1 MNPMRDSRLQELA
14 LFLKTRR
21 ARLSPEQVGLPR
33 GGRRRTPGLRREEV
47 ALLAGVSADWYTWLE
62 QARDIQASAQVLDS
76 IAGAL
81 RLDDAERRHLYL
93 LAIRQLPADPQPDG
107 GAVPEA
113 LRQFLAQQEPSPAMV
128 TDQRLDIVA
137 WNRSA
142 CLIYGDYAVM
152 SARDRNSLWRTF
164 TSPYIRDLL
173 RDGWEPHA
181 RHRLAQFRA
190 GYARFAGD
198 PWWMAMIE
206 DLARE
211 SAEFRAWW
219 PAHDVLSG
227 PEGTK
232 RNYHAAAGLLVFEQI
247 SFAVSDAPHLTVTV
261 NMPSAEGDTA
271 AKLKRLSEGATQ
283 AAAAAEQGIG
293 GK

>member
-1 MNPMRDSRLQELA
+1 MRDPRQQELA

-47 ALLAGVSADWYTWLE
+47 AQLAGVSADWYTWLE

-93 LAIRQLPADPQPDG
+93 LAIRQLPADPQPEG
-107 GAVPEA
+107 GDVPEA
-113 LRQFLAQQEPSPAMV
+113 LRLFLSQQEPSPAMV

-142 CLIYGDYAVM
+142 CLIYGDYAAM

-198 PWWMAMIE
+198 PWWVTMIE
-206 DLARE
+206 DLTRE

-232 RNYHAAAGLLVFEQI
+232 RNYHPAAGLLVFEQI
-247 SFAVSDAPHLTVTV
+247 SFAVSDAPHLTATV
-261 NMPSAEGDTA
+261 NMPSAESDTA

-283 AAAAAEQGIG
+283 AATAAMEQGNG